1 MTRPAAR
8 LLLSSLA
15 ILAAMAPFARA
26 ADDAKTP
33 QAAKEKVFVGYLFGP
48 PRDLNFSL
56 YTHLCHAFITADGDG
71 KLRPSRN
78 VPDRKLTANAHK
90 AGVKVLISL
99 GGWGWDKQFGEI
111 VSKPESEKRYVD
123 SVIKMMDEN
132 DYDGLDL
139 DWEYPDTAEEVKGF
153 ERLTHTLRK
162 RIDEVGKAK
171 NRHMDLTMAASSNKG
186 TLSCLNKD
194 FLLENMDWVNVM
206 TYDYAGDW
214 TSFAGHQA
222 PLFGSS
228 KAPDKSPRSTAQT
241 MTYLL
246 EERGIPADHLAVGL
260 PLYGRG
266 FPVSEPYA
274 STKGVA
280 KKRDPGGDYRN
291 IAKLIKQGWTRTYD
305 EETKTPWLT
314 APDRSAVIG
323 YDDAE
328 SIRLKTEWAMSKGFR
343 GVFFWQVN
351 GDRLED
357 GTNPLQAAAYEAWLA
372 GTPKPSK

>member
-15 ILAAMAPFARA
+15 VLAALAPFARA
-26 ADDAKTP
+26 DDSKKP
-33 QAAKEKVFVGYLFGP
+33 QAAKAKVFVGYLFGP
-48 PRDLNFSL
+48 SRDLNLSL
-56 YTHLCHAFITADGDG
+56 YTHLCHAFLTADGDG
-71 KLRPSRN
+71 KLKPSRN
-78 VPDRKLTANAHK
+78 VPDRRLTAQAHK
-90 AGVKVLISL
+90 SGVKVLISL
-99 GGWGWDKQFGEI
+99 GGWGWDKQFAEI
-111 VSKPESEKRYVD
+111 VSRPESEKRYVD
-123 SVIKMMDEN
+123 AVVKMMDEN

-139 DWEYPDTAEEVKGF
+139 DWEYPDTADEIKGF
-153 ERLTHTLRK
+153 ERLTRTLRA

-171 NRHMDLTMAASSNKG
+171 DRHMDLTMAASSNAP
-186 TLSCLNKD
+186 TLRWLNKD

-206 TYDYAGDW
+206 TYDYSGDW
-214 TSFAGHQA
+214 TPFAGHQA
-222 PLFGSS
+222 PLFASS

-266 FPVSEPYA
+266 FPVAKPYA
-274 STKGVA
+274 STKGIA

-291 IAKLIKQGWTRTYD
+291 IAKLLKQGWTRTYD

-323 YDDAE
+323 YDDAD

-357 GTNPLQAAAYEAWLA
+357 GTNPLQTAAHEAWQA
-372 GTPKPSK
+372 GTAKSAK